1 MQMSK
6 RAGRF
11 SVRFGLALALI
22 GSLIGG
28 AVAGN
33 GGYAPPYSELVVD
46 ARTGKT
52 IYALNADAPR
62 HPASITK
69 VMTLY
74 LLFEQLDAGKISLST
89 PIKISNWAA
98 RQAPSK
104 LGLSPGDTIPVE
116 DAIKAV
122 VTKSANDIA
131 VAIAESIGGTEADF
145 ADMMTKKA
153 RSIGMTRTVY
163 ANASGLPNPRQITT
177 ARDLVTLGRSIQAR
191 FPRYFQYF
199 SLRSFDYDGG
209 AIANHNKLLGKV
221 DGVDGIKT
229 GYTAKSGFNLLTSVH
244 SEGRSLLAVILGGRS
259 GGSRDRRMADL
270 IDTYL
275 EVASNGDGKPTLAS
289 NKKIAPPPLPTE
301 VDRTAPNGEDDGDT
315 PTASLTPA
323 KSAVTA
329 SSTAPASTPVVA
341 ANTAPNSNAAPA
353 PVLPQ
358 QGKLIWKP
366 GAQPAAAPKALGYA
380 DAADTAGSNG
390 SSSKERAWWIQVG
403 VTASEKQ
410 ARSLLADVSDQADAL
425 ISKAKPSVEKVKVKG
440 RDMWRSRFTSMT
452 LDDAQAVCAKVKKQG
467 GACFASRS

>member
-1 MQMSK
+1 MRIST
-6 RAGRF
+6 RTGGF
-11 SVRFGLALALI
+11 SVRIGVTLALL
-22 GSLIGG
+22 GSLMGG
-28 AVAGN
+28 AVAAGS
-33 GGYAPPYSELVVD
+33 GYAPPYSELVVD
-46 ARTGKT
+46 SRTGKT

-74 LLFEQLDAGKISLST
+74 LLFEQLESGKMSLST

-104 LGLSPGDTIPVE
+104 LGLDPGDTISVE

-131 VAIAESIGGTEADF
+131 VAIAESIGGTEPNF
-145 ADMMTKKA
+145 ADLMTKKA

-177 ARDLVTLGRSIQAR
+177 ARDLVTLGRSIQTR

-199 SLRSFDYDGG
+199 SLRSFDYDGNP
-209 AIANHNKLLGKV
+209 IANHNKLLGKV

-270 IDTYL
+270 IDTYI

-289 NKKIAPPPLPTE
+289 NKKIAPPPLPSE
-301 VDRTAPNGEDDGDT
+301 VDRTAANGEDDGE
-315 PTASLTPA
+315 TAAAPA
-323 KSAVTA
+323 KPAA
-329 SSTAPASTPVVA
+329 STVVAAAQPVAPAAPVVAPASD
-341 ANTAPNSNAAPA
+341 
-353 PVLPQ
+353 LPK

-380 DAADTAGSNG
+380 DAPSTDASA
-390 SSSKERAWWIQVG
+390 SKERGWWVQIG
-403 VTASEKQ
+403 VTTSEKQ

-440 RDMWRSRFTSMT
+440 REMWRSRFTSMT